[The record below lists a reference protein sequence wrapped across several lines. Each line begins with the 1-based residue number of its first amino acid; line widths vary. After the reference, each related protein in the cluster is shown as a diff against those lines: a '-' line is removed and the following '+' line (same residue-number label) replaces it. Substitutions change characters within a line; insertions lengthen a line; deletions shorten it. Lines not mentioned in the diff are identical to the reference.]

1 MESPQEFLRVSLVQT
16 DIVWENPS
24 ANLAVLEEKLQSL
37 AGQTD
42 LIVLPEMF
50 STGFSMHEKGAEIG
64 LGPTTAWMQL
74 MAKRLQVLLVGSIK
88 FKEGNQFFNR
98 LLAIEPDGK
107 IHRYDKRHLFRMGSE
122 HEFYSEGKSPLVFS
136 YLGWNISPFI
146 CYDLRFPVWSRN
158 VNLRYDLAIY
168 VANWPAARAH
178 AWCTLLKARA
188 IENVAYVLG
197 VNRIGV
203 DGNALSYQGESALIQ
218 FKGEALLDMGPVEDI
233 QTCHISRAEL
243 LQFRTNFP
251 AHLDADAFSLVD

>member
-98 LLAIEPDGK
+98 LLAI
-107 IHRYDKRHLFRMGSE
+107 
-122 HEFYSEGKSPLVFS
+122 
-136 YLGWNISPFI
+136 
-146 CYDLRFPVWSRN
+146 
-158 VNLRYDLAIY
+158 
-168 VANWPAARAH
+168 
-178 AWCTLLKARA
+178 
-188 IENVAYVLG
+188 
-197 VNRIGV
+197 
-203 DGNALSYQGESALIQ
+203 
-218 FKGEALLDMGPVEDI
+218 
-233 QTCHISRAEL
+233 
-243 LQFRTNFP
+243 
-251 AHLDADAFSLVD
+251 